1 MGKKEKKTKNHKV
14 REKKGMQNGS
24 LGEKR
29 NAERKVKEKKGKAKK
44 KFGWI
49 KE

>member
-1 MGKKEKKTKNHKV
+1 
-14 REKKGMQNGS
+14 MQNGS

-29 NAERKVKEKKGKAKK
+29 NAERKVKEKNGMVKK
-44 KFGWI
+44 KFGCI